1 MTLLDNRKKML
12 PPTPIETRTPSG
24 QWQKG
29 VSGQNPSG
37 RPRGAR
43 SKLSEEIILA
53 AFSTDFAKHGADVI
67 ERVRVE
73 HPEQYLAIIAR
84 LVPKEFQLGEVRDDP
99 IEAVSDEELTAL
111 IADVRSM
118 QGKQD

>member
-1 MTLLDNRKKML
+1 MTLPHNSKKML
-12 PPTPIETRTPSG
+12 PPTPIETCTPTG

-29 VSGQNPSG
+29 VSGNPSG
-37 RPRGAR
+37 PPRGAR

-111 IADVRSM
+111 IADVR
-118 QGKQD
+118 GLRGNG